1 MLTVSLPD
9 GSTRE
14 YSESTTP
21 GQIAAEIGPGLAK
34 AAMAAAVDDTIVGLD
49 FIIDDGQSVTL
60 RILTKKDPEALG
72 VMRHSAAHIMA
83 RAIMKLFPGVQLA
96 FGPTIENGFYYD
108 FDLEHVLSE
117 EDFEAIEAEMK
128 TIIKANEV
136 FERIETTRTA
146 ALEIVEDLAQE
157 YKVEH
162 ITEGLADHNQL
173 SFYRQGEFID
183 LCRGPH
189 IPSAGAVGAYKLL
202 SVAGAYWKGDSS
214 NKQLQRVYATAF
226 FNKEDLAEHLVLIEE
241 AKRRD
246 HRTLGKQLNLFTIS
260 PLVGAGL
267 ILWQP
272 KGAIIRSTL
281 ENFIRDELQNR
292 GYQPVYT
299 PNIGKVEFV

>member
-1 MLTVSLPD
+1 M
-9 GSTRE
+9 
-14 YSESTTP
+14 
-21 GQIAAEIGPGLAK
+21 
-34 AAMAAAVDDTIVGLD
+34 
-49 FIIDDGQSVTL
+49 
-60 RILTKKDPEALG
+60 
-72 VMRHSAAHIMA
+72 
-83 RAIMKLFPGVQLA
+83 
-96 FGPTIENGFYYD
+96 
-108 FDLEHVLSE
+108 
-117 EDFEAIEAEMK
+117 
-128 TIIKANEV
+128 
-136 FERIETTRTA
+136 
-146 ALEIVEDLAQE
+146 
-157 YKVEH
+157 
-162 ITEGLADHNQL
+162 
-173 SFYRQGEFID
+173 
-183 LCRGPH
+183 
-189 IPSAGAVGAYKLL
+189 L

-299 PNIGKVEFV
+299 PNIGKVDLYEKSGHYPYYKDSIARITL